1 MTDIWFIQE
10 IERHL
15 KTNNRTVILD
25 PHAQFAYLLPLIES
39 KGHTVLSTNNTLKE
53 DWQTVKEELY
63 LRYEAEKNYSTS
75 PVVFYTSRE
84 MNNLSFLFDYC
95 FTHGCLDL
103 SNPGE
108 WLRKKLFSQT
118 GLQINMENPLLLTAA
133 KLGIGKDLN
142 WWKRILQNLEDLI
155 SIDVELLPFLN
166 DPEGYMKKK
175 DPDVRRL
182 FEEKLFELIGQP
194 YMRKPPTVLAKE
206 VVKIIFD
213 QLLNNSISGELLTV
227 YYKWLDSNS
236 YTDALKAYI
245 SDYKISDDQN
255 VWTVH
260 PDHCFD
266 KIDRWALKK
275 ISENLRD
282 STYTKNALA
291 KIRRRVFSSKSNI
304 FLPSWWNDVVTL
316 LEYDN
321 KSIAECNN
329 LDKLVDYYTTN
340 FHHVDRSIRNLF
352 VCFLQEDE
360 IIRPFQEYYDSL
372 NYELLQHWFDHAD
385 AYKSNQQA
393 FLPDLIKNSSPAK
406 AIIVGDGLRYEIA
419 SFVASVLEK
428 EYKVQKNI
436 MLADI
441 PSETEHNMSALYL
454 DNKEVLPIHKDREKK
469 LSVVTGKEITF
480 LNLEALHY
488 GIKSDYLVLTY
499 KDIDSTGEKL
509 QLGAIKLFAEFEKVL
524 IDKIGLL
531 MKMGY
536 EEVYLITDHGF
547 VLTGLL
553 DESDKIEPAVSGK
566 KEVHERF
573 IRTIDKQYN
582 SDLVEFEK
590 KYGEFNYIYVT
601 KNQRPFKSKGMYGF
615 SHGGFTP
622 QEVIIPQFVFRKKSD
637 HIEGLK
643 IIIDNKKD
651 LAEVTGNLFEVKIQ
665 AQSVADSIFSLERK
679 VKLMVYANK
688 IAYTSSSIITLSTGS
703 SYKAEFSFESNEE
716 VMVVLVDA
724 STQEQLD
731 IVKVKKSGARDLGG
745 LL

>member
-1 MTDIWFIQE
+1 MTDIWFIQDV
-10 IERHL
+10 ERHL
-15 KTNNRTVILD
+15 KTNSRTVILD

-39 KGHTVLSTNNTLKE
+39 KGYTILSTNSTLKE

-63 LRYEAEKNYSTS
+63 LRYEAEKNHSTT
-75 PVVFYTSRE
+75 PVVFYTDRE
-84 MNNLSFLFDYC
+84 ITNLSFLFDYC

-166 DPEGYMKKK
+166 DPEGYMKKQ

-194 YMRKPPTVLAKE
+194 YMRKPPTILAKE
-206 VVKIIFD
+206 VVRIIFD
-213 QLLNNSISGELLTV
+213 QLLSNSISGELLVV
-227 YYKWLDSNS
+227 YRKWLDSNS
-236 YTDALKAYI
+236 FTEALKAYI
-245 SDYKISDDQN
+245 SEYNISDEQN
-255 VWTVH
+255 VWSVH

-266 KIDRWALKK
+266 KIDRLALKK

-282 STYTKNALA
+282 STYTRNALA
-291 KIRRRVFSSKSNI
+291 KIRRRVLSLKSNI
-304 FLPSWWNDVVTL
+304 FLPSWWNDVITL

-321 KSIAECNN
+321 KSIAACNN

-340 FHHVDRSIRNLF
+340 FHHVDRSVRNLYAF
-352 VCFLQEDE
+352 FLQEVE

-372 NYELLQHWFDHAD
+372 NHEFLQQWFDQAV
-385 AYKSNQQA
+385 AYTSNQQA
-393 FLPDLIKNSSPAK
+393 FLPDLIKNSAPGI

-419 SFVASVLEK
+419 SFVATVLEK
-428 EYKVQKNI
+428 DYKVQKNI

-454 DNKEVLPIHKDREKK
+454 DNKEVLPTHKDREKR
-469 LSVVTGKEITF
+469 LSIITGKEITF
-480 LNLEALHY
+480 MNLEALHY
-488 GIKSDYLVLTY
+488 GVKSDYLVLTY

-509 QLGAIKLFAEFEKVL
+509 QLGAIKLFSEFEKVL
-524 IDKIGLL
+524 INKIDLL
-531 MKMGY
+531 LKMGY
-536 EEVYLITDHGF
+536 EEVHLITDHGF

-566 KEVHERF
+566 KDVHERF
-573 IRTIDKQYN
+573 IRTVDKQHN
-582 SDLVEFEK
+582 SDLLEFEK
-590 KYGEFNYIYVT
+590 KYGEYNYVYVA

-622 QEVIIPQFVFRKKSD
+622 QEVVIPQFIFRKESD
-637 HIEGLK
+637 NFEALK
-643 IIIDNKKD
+643 IYIENKKD
-651 LAEVTGNLFEVKIQ
+651 LAEVTGNLFAVKIQ
-665 AQSVADSIFSLERK
+665 AQSGADSIFTLERK

-688 IAYTSSSIITLSTGS
+688 VAYTGSSIITLPAGS
-703 SYKAEFSFESNEE
+703 NYKAEFSFESHEE

-724 STQEQLD
+724 NTQEQLD
-731 IVKVKKSGARDLGG
+731 TVKVKKSGARDLGG